1 MKGVRAESDGGRIR
15 CVGSDASWDISIIS
29 SAGVGTGL
37 PQGLRC
43 GTLCKGLGISLIGE
57 YCTNCKALYKDV
69 SAFWRVMRNRL
80 IFTSLSPSTE
90 DYIVLRPLSHF
101 RKCASLP
108 HIQVCDHHKATVLSR
123 LRGAESLTPVQSDIS
138 DVDPQHDQ
146 WDRPG

>member
-15 CVGSDASWDISIIS
+15 CVGSDASWDITIIS

-80 IFTSLSPSTE
+80 IFTSLSPGTE
-90 DYIVLRPLSHF
+90 DYIVLRPLSHLQIVGQYF
-101 RKCASLP
+101 ASVFVSRNQGWNLNSENV
-108 HIQVCDHHKATVLSR
+108 QVFPLYESATIIKL
-123 LRGAESLTPVQSDIS
+123 QS
-138 DVDPQHDQ
+138 
-146 WDRPG
+146 